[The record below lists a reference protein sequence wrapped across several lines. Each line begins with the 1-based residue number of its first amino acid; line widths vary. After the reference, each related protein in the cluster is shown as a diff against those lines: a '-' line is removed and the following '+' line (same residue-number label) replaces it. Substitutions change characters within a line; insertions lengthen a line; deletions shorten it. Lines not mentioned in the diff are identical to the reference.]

1 MDADAV
7 VLRARIGNQVTIGEG
22 ALVVGPGDDPLDI
35 PKVTVVPAGARI
47 MAQAQ
52 IDAL

>member
-1 MDADAV
+1 MVD
-7 VLRARIGNQVTIGEG
+7 GH
-22 ALVVGPGDDPLDI
+22 GDDPLDI
-35 PKVTVVPAGARI
+35 PNGTVVPAGARI